1 MWDRSRGR
9 RAAAFTLLELLVVV
23 SIAAIMVGLLLPAV
37 QRVREAA
44 ARSKCKNHLKQLG
57 TALHSYHDAFGSFPS
72 GGERNVQNTFAI
84 GWAGSILQFVEEENR
99 YRAINRLT
107 TNALKRVMPWRYK
120 FPPHYGDNQ
129 LYTDPVKVFICPASE
144 LGAFSPDVIAVDSQM
159 NAPNQGALHYRA
171 NAGSSTSM
179 VRDSML
185 PDFDYT
191 TSGLIFPDSHVRMTD
206 IIDGASNTLLLGEC
220 SSADGWAPGSKNWGG
235 IQPWTWGYFGTP
247 SQDGYLMID
256 HKMLAYPIGYA
267 GDFLPNSTPY
277 RSAHAGRGANMLLA
291 DGSVRY
297 MTATTDLTLLQ
308 SLATRAGGEVG
319 PPDF

>member
-23 SIAAIMVGLLLPAV
+23 TIAAIMVGLLLPAV
-37 QRVREAA
+37 QRVRDAA

-57 TALHSYHDAFGSFPS
+57 TALHSFHDAYGSFPS
-72 GGERNVQNTFAI
+72 GTDFGVQNKFAI
-84 GWAGSILQFVEEENR
+84 GWAGRVLQFVEEENR
-99 YRAINRLT
+99 YRAIEKLT
-107 TNALKRVMPWRYK
+107 ASALKKVMPWRYK
-120 FPPHYGDNQ
+120 DPPHYGDNQ

-144 LGAFSPDVIAVDSQM
+144 LGAFSPDVVAVDSQM

-171 NAGSSTSM
+171 NAGSSASLRETM
-179 VRDSML
+179 R
-185 PDFDYT
+185 PDYDYT
-191 TSGLIFPDSHVRMTD
+191 TSGIIYPDSHVRMTD
-206 IIDGASNTLLLGEC
+206 IVDGSSNTLLLGEC
-220 SSADGWAPGSKNWGG
+220 SSAGWAPGSKNWGG
-235 IQPWTWGYFGTP
+235 IQPWTWGYFSLP
-247 SQDGYLMID
+247 SQDGHLMID
-256 HKMLAYPIGYA
+256 HKMLAYPIGYS

-297 MTATTDLTLLQ
+297 MTATTDLKLLQ

-319 PPDF
+319 MPDF